1 MGFRVIIAGGSVS
14 GLTLA
19 NALEK
24 FNIDY
29 ILLEAYPSIAPQVG
43 ASIGMLPNGFRILDQ
58 LGCYEP
64 VRNISNEFY
73 LESCMNGPD
82 GKPRSKGS
90 TASIHHLEKR
100 TGYPSI
106 FIDRQMLL
114 QVLYDNLLHK
124 DRVLTKK
131 RVTKVDIVDGGVHV
145 RTEDGDS
152 FEGDIIVGAD
162 GIHSAVRDE
171 MWRIGHQLS
180 PGYFPP
186 DEHSIERTVRGKDIP
201 KYSKEQME
209 DLAQEHIDDKICE
222 TVTFGALYGN
232 RIMSTLVPLEEYVFE
247 KWHYK
252 RIITIGDASHKID
265 PLSGQGGNGAIEAA
279 ALLVNALTDML
290 ERNPKP
296 SEADVESALAQVHI
310 NRHKRAVDLVSQA
323 HKLQMIVTG
332 RSPASKLVT
341 EYLMPILGP
350 EAFLKVAIP
359 IAAASQRIKRL
370 PVPKRFRI
378 VPFNDELP
386 APPITNKA
394 AYWAPWILTVGSLA
408 VLLHQTA
415 QPSTCTAIADSF
427 RALQALLPSPQ
438 GGLHTSRELVA
449 SVISAENNV
458 ETIRLQAN
466 LFATLALW
474 LVEGN
479 RHGNNL
485 AVITWPSAC
494 VAAYTVFGPKAL
506 LPSLG
511 LSTLL
516 LGSGNIPARH
526 VPTNIARSILPAV
539 LAGYGI
545 PALLASLPIQNPL
558 LRQAVTIACNLSPL
572 ITTGLSRVFP
582 SAIQAIKN
590 FINPPKPGVEVREE
604 EKEAFH
610 DMYKKTDVAPLK
622 RTYAFAAGISAAVHV
637 ATALYS
643 IAETPAVGSGGLF
656 SGTSALLGLTSAAL
670 FTYLTYDMRYRGF
683 LTTKQSIAAG
693 AANIV
698 NNILLGPGAAM
709 SVFFYFREHIVSN
722 LGD

>member
-14 GLTLA
+14 GPTLA

-90 TASIHHLEKR
+90 TASIHHIEKR
-100 TGYPSI
+100 TGCPSI

-114 QVLYDNLLHK
+114 QVLYDNLVHK
-124 DRVLTKK
+124 DKVFTKK
-131 RVTKVDIVDGGVHV
+131 RVTNVDIVDGGVHV

-186 DEHSIERTVRGKDIP
+186 DEHSSNTKYIFGISKRPKGMPDLTQQTCAYAGRSYLIIHAPMNRTYWFLFKAVEKTLRGKDIP

-209 DLAQEHIDDKICE
+209 DLAQEHVDDKICE

-252 RIITIGDASHKID
+252 RIITIGDACHKID
-265 PLSGQGGNGAIEAA
+265 LLSGQGRNGAIEAA
-279 ALLVNALTDML
+279 ALLGNALTDML
-290 ERNPKP
+290 EKNPKP
-296 SEADVESALAQVHI
+296 SEAEVESALAQVHI

-350 EAFLKVAIP
+350 EAFLKVVIP

-386 APPITNKA
+386 APPITNRA
-394 AYWAPWILTVGSLA
+394 AY
-408 VLLHQTA
+408 
-415 QPSTCTAIADSF
+415 
-427 RALQALLPSPQ
+427 
-438 GGLHTSRELVA
+438 
-449 SVISAENNV
+449 
-458 ETIRLQAN
+458 
-466 LFATLALW
+466 
-474 LVEGN
+474 
-479 RHGNNL
+479 
-485 AVITWPSAC
+485 
-494 VAAYTVFGPKAL
+494 
-506 LPSLG
+506 
-511 LSTLL
+511 
-516 LGSGNIPARH
+516 
-526 VPTNIARSILPAV
+526 
-539 LAGYGI
+539 
-545 PALLASLPIQNPL
+545 
-558 LRQAVTIACNLSPL
+558 
-572 ITTGLSRVFP
+572 
-582 SAIQAIKN
+582 
-590 FINPPKPGVEVREE
+590 
-604 EKEAFH
+604 
-610 DMYKKTDVAPLK
+610 
-622 RTYAFAAGISAAVHV
+622 
-637 ATALYS
+637 
-643 IAETPAVGSGGLF
+643 
-656 SGTSALLGLTSAAL
+656 
-670 FTYLTYDMRYRGF
+670 
-683 LTTKQSIAAG
+683 
-693 AANIV
+693 
-698 NNILLGPGAAM
+698 
-709 SVFFYFREHIVSN
+709 
-722 LGD
+722 